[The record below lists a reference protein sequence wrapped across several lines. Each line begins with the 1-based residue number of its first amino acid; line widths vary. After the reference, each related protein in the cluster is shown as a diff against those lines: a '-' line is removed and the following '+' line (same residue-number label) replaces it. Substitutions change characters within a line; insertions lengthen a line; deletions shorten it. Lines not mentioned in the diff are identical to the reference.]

1 MWVFQQARCWVLGVG
16 CSVFGGCLG
25 LNRKPKTKQLPSLW
39 DGRWGEVE
47 QTHLDKTWDQ
57 DKVIRRQPETK
68 TNHKISLWWD
78 TRQSQRSDTIAAKWR
93 AMSMGRS
100 QKGVCRHL
108 FMSRTQPV
116 CTRSSGCRHW
126 ITPFF
131 VLVMMRKKKVL
142 MDREVLKKRYTN
154 EFVVHGKSEKDL
166 RLQQRV
172 SCLYLNLD
180 ICLYQHS
187 SW

>member
-39 DGRWGEVE
+39 DGRWRELE
-47 QTHLDKTWDQ
+47 QMHLDKTWD
-57 DKVIRRQPETK
+57 IETK
-68 TNHKISLWWD
+68 SYDDILRQRLLWWD
-78 TRQSQRSDTIAAKWR
+78 MRQRLRSDTIAAKWR

-108 FMSRTQPV
+108 FTCSCLEHNQCALGAVGAGVELRPSMFWLWWERQRYFWTE
-116 CTRSSGCRHW
+116 RFW
-126 ITPFF
+126 
-131 VLVMMRKKKVL
+131 RKGIQMNLLSMGKVK
-142 MDREVLKKRYTN
+142 RE
-154 EFVVHGKSEKDL
+154 L

-172 SCLYLNLD
+172 CCLYLNLD
-180 ICLYQHS
+180 ICLYQYS